1 MDVVVAFAGEI
12 RLDGD
17 CENNYVLVRSWTATD
32 CAGYTRTRE
41 QILNVSDT
49 TAPTLD
55 IPADQTISCDMVDG
69 ADFGMASATDD
80 CGEASVSLDTDIV
93 DGDCEGQYTI
103 VRTFTATDL
112 CGNETVASQTIQV
125 IDETAPV
132 MEAMDDLVLD
142 CTDSLSDEL
151 PAATD
156 NCSDVVVSVSDEVV
170 AGDCPQEYTV
180 VRTFT
185 AMDECGNASTM
196 VQNVTFVDDEAPSV
210 VSGYA
215 DNTIYVNNLEGE
227 TVPAADLAIEDNCDA
242 EASWSSSDEVVAE
255 SAAAQT
261 ILRTY
266 TISDACGNE
275 LVLEETIEVTLVNPG
290 CTDSAACNYDA
301 DANLDDESCEF
312 CSCGQNAC
320 GCTDAEACNYD
331 EGNEYEDGSCEYAEE
346 WYDCD
351 GNCLDTN
358 GNMICDIEELGCMDA
373 TACNYDET
381 PLWRTVLATTALA
394 TTPTLTATKPTLPA
408 WKVTTWWLSL
418 SKPTWRV
425 CSKACTPTAC
435 TLRRHLLTTC

>member
-1 MDVVVAFAGEI
+1 M
-12 RLDGD
+12 
-17 CENNYVLVRSWTATD
+17 
-32 CAGYTRTRE
+32 
-41 QILNVSDT
+41 
-49 TAPTLD
+49 
-55 IPADQTISCDMVDG
+55 
-69 ADFGMASATDD
+69 
-80 CGEASVSLDTDIV
+80 
-93 DGDCEGQYTI
+93 
-103 VRTFTATDL
+103 
-112 CGNETVASQTIQV
+112 
-125 IDETAPV
+125 
-132 MEAMDDLVLD
+132 
-142 CTDSLSDEL
+142 
-151 PAATD
+151 
-156 NCSDVVVSVSDEVV
+156 SVSDEVI

-180 VRTFT
+180 IRTFT

-312 CSCGQNAC
+312 CSCGLNAC

-373 TACNYDET
+373 AACNYDEDAFVEDGSCDYCSCDYTDIDGYEANTSSVEGYSVVVDLVQTHQSGVLEGMYTYRVYVET
-381 PLWRTVLATTALA
+381 PSSDDVLSAISGDDEFALELSTTTSFYQSPFGTAVGGTISPAMEVVAPDAAFDSYVTLGQPPA
-394 TTPTLTATKPTLPA
+394 PTLMEALP
-408 WKVTTWWLSL
+408 L
-418 SKPTWRV
+418 
-425 CSKACTPTAC
+425 
-435 TLRRHLLTTC
+435 

>member
-1 MDVVVAFAGEI
+1 MCQAWRRLWWKPCTRPLPLPLRLTFNNNECYETDMDVVVAFVGEV

-17 CENNYVLVRSWTATD
+17 CENNYVLVRSWSATD

-49 TAPTLD
+49 TAPSLE
-55 IPADQTISCDMVDG
+55 IPEDQTISCDMVDG
-69 ADFGMASATDD
+69 ADFGMATAMDD
-80 CGEASVSLDTDIV
+80 CGAASVSLDTDIL
-93 DGDCEGQYTI
+93 DGECEGQYTI

-112 CGNETVASQTIQV
+112 CGNETVASQTIEV
-125 IDETAPV
+125 VDETAPV

-151 PAATD
+151 PSASD
-156 NCSDVVVSVSDEVV
+156 NCSDVVVSVSDEVI

-242 EASWSSSDEVVAE
+242 DASWSSSDEVVAE

-290 CTDSAACNYDA
+290 CTDSVACNYDA

-312 CSCGQNAC
+312 CSCGLNAC

-346 WYDCD
+346 VV
-351 GNCLDTN
+351 
-358 GNMICDIEELGCMDA
+358 
-373 TACNYDET
+373 
-381 PLWRTVLATTALA
+381 R
-394 TTPTLTATKPTLPA
+394 
-408 WKVTTWWLSL
+408 
-418 SKPTWRV
+418 
-425 CSKACTPTAC
+425 
-435 TLRRHLLTTC
+435 LRRQLLGHQRQHDLRHRGVGLYGRHGVQLRRRRICGRRVLRLLLLRLHRH